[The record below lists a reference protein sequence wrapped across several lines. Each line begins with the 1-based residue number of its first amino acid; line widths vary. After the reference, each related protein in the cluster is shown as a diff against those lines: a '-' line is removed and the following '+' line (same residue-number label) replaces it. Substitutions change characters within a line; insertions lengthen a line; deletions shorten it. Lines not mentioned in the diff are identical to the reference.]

1 MATGSRGEALLIEIE
16 INFIKMKLKEES
28 LCLPGVYRAELSLSL
43 FADRRR
49 VSGDLLPGSH
59 TEGGVIS
66 FHLNLSNS
74 LFSYLNKV

>member
-1 MATGSRGEALLIEIE
+1 M
-16 INFIKMKLKEES
+16 KEES
-28 LCLPGVYRAELSLSL
+28 LCLPGGDRAELSLSL

-66 FHLNLSNS
+66 FHLNGNLSNS
-74 LFSYLNKV
+74 LISYLNKV

>member
-1 MATGSRGEALLIEIE
+1 M
-16 INFIKMKLKEES
+16 KEES
-28 LCLPGVYRAELSLSL
+28 LCLPGGHRAELSLSL

-66 FHLNLSNS
+66 FHLNGNLSNS
-74 LFSYLNKV
+74 LISYLNKV

>member
-1 MATGSRGEALLIEIE
+1 M
-16 INFIKMKLKEES
+16 KMKEES
-28 LCLPGVYRAELSLSL
+28 LCLPGGHRAELSLSL

-49 VSGDLLPGSH
+49 ESGALLPGSH

-66 FHLNLSNS
+66 FHLNGNLSNS